1 MATSTSKGSGKGVSG
16 GGWPLRLFCY
26 LPPDLKNS
34 GAQEQAVEVVLA
46 HPLIGAAVL
55 KQEAGQR

>member
-1 MATSTSKGSGKGVSG
+1 MATSTSKGRARESQAEVGPSAF
-16 GGWPLRLFCY
+16 FCY

-34 GAQEQAVEVVLA
+34 AAQEQAVEVVLA